1 MTPDEI
7 VAAEVA
13 KHFAPEASA
22 YVAQINRGLL
32 ELETGAQNGRREE
45 LLRELR
51 RFAHSLKG
59 AAGFTPHVEIV
70 ERVHDVETLLETLAG
85 GAGDTQLFN
94 AVYAHLDAIL
104 HIIEAP
110 VETAPALVDAPAE
123 ESVRVPTRKL
133 DALMSLIGE
142 ILVARVRG
150 EERLAGVRQLRET
163 IAGGGRRERV
173 EVLLRETLHGVTTLQ
188 RELERDAM
196 QMLLL
201 TDDLQNE
208 IKRVRMQPIGVL
220 FEGFRRTVRDLALRH
235 SRQVRVVIEGESSEV
250 DKSILEELREPL
262 LHLIRNA
269 IDHGLE
275 PAEERSRH
283 GKDGEGTLTLRAS
296 TRAQSIIVEVEDD
309 GRGLDYDSILR
320 TARARQL
327 LDDGASEDELAQV
340 VFLSGFS
347 TRGDVGELSGRGVGL
362 DAVREK
368 VHRLEGEITVASRPG
383 RGTTFTLTLP
393 LTLST
398 SRGLLLRAGE
408 HLWALPFATIQ
419 RIVRI
424 EPSAIQLIDGH
435 EAVIVDGRRVGLI
448 RLAAILGFERASD
461 AAESEKVPV
470 VILTRGGERLAIA
483 VDGLVGE
490 QEMVVKSL
498 GHHLRR
504 VQFIAG
510 AALLGSG
517 DIVPVLH
524 PSDLF
529 SARAAAPRVR
539 EKHVTRAERGRILV
553 VDDSITTRTL
563 EKGILETAGYYV
575 RTAKD
580 GREAI
585 ELLEQSV
592 DDAVISDVNMP
603 RMDGIALV
611 REMRSRAGLRDV
623 PVVLVTSLASEKD
636 RQAGLE
642 SGANAYIVKTE
653 FDQTRFLE
661 TLRSVIG

>member
-1 MTPDEI
+1 MTTDEL

-13 KHFAPEASA
+13 AHFAPEASE

-32 ELETGAQNGRREE
+32 ELETGADDARREE

-51 RFAHSLKG
+51 RVAHSLKG

-70 ERVHDVETLLETLAG
+70 ERAHDIETRLDAIAN
-85 GAGDTQLFN
+85 GASDTGVFN
-94 AVYAHLDAIL
+94 VIYAHLDAIL
-104 HIIEAP
+104 RLIEQP
-110 VETAPALVDAPAE
+110 VESAPALVESTSE

-150 EERLAGVRQLRET
+150 EERLSEVRQLRER
-163 IAGGGRRERV
+163 IADAGKRERV
-173 EVLLRETLHGVTTLQ
+173 ELLLREALHGVTTLQ

-196 QMLLL
+196 QMLIL

-235 SRQVRVVIEGESSEV
+235 ARQVRVVIEGESSEV
-250 DKSILEELREPL
+250 DKKILEELREPL

-275 PAEERSRH
+275 PPDQRTRS
-283 GKDGEGTLTLRAS
+283 GKEAEGTLTLRAS
-296 TRAQSIIVEVEDD
+296 TRAQSIVLEVEDD
-309 GRGLDYDSILR
+309 GRGLDYESIRR

-327 LDDGASEDELAQV
+327 LDDGASDEDLAQV

-347 TRGDVGELSGRGVGL
+347 TRDDVGELSGRGVGL

-368 VHRLEGEITVASRPG
+368 VHRLDGDITVTSRPG

-408 HLWALPFATIQ
+408 HLWALPFGTIQ
-419 RIVRI
+419 RIIRVA
-424 EPSAIQLIDGH
+424 PSAIQIIDGH
-435 EAVIVDGRRVGLI
+435 EAVVVDGRRVGLI
-448 RLAAILGFERASD
+448 RLASILGFASEGS
-461 AAESEKVPV
+461 ESDKIPV
-470 VILTRGGERLAIA
+470 VILTRGGERLAVA
-483 VDGLVGE
+483 VDSLVGE
-490 QEMVVKSL
+490 QEMVVKPL

-504 VQFIAG
+504 VQYIAG

-517 DIVPVLH
+517 DVVPVLH
-524 PSDLF
+524 PTDLF
-529 SARAAAPRVR
+529 GARTTAPRVI
-539 EKHVTRAERGRILV
+539 EPRAKKIERGRILV

-563 EKGILETAGYYV
+563 EKGILETAGYLV
-575 RTAKD
+575 RTARD
-580 GREAI
+580 GREALD
-585 ELLEQSV
+585 LLEQSI

-611 REMRSRAGLRDV
+611 REMRSRDTLRDV